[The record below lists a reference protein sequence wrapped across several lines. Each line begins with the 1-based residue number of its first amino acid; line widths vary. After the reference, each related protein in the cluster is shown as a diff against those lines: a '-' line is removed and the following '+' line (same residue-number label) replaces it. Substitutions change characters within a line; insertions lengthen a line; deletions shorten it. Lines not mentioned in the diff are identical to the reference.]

1 MDWSLQARSTATS
14 PEFWSGWV
22 LQLVHLASAE
32 NRPDVVKANVRCLHS
47 TMKSR
52 GALQDEPLDLTI
64 SCLNSNSLSVSS
76 NYRSRAT
83 TSVRA
88 GSCLSN
94 KAPLGSGLFRLGSRG
109 NRRSILV
116 MTSSKANLRLVV
128 SWPTT
133 AEN

>member
-64 SCLNSNSLSVSS
+64 SCLNSKDLKTAREVADIMTGVKQEADGPPVSQTG
-76 NYRSRAT
+76 R
-83 TSVRA
+83 V
-88 GSCLSN
+88 LID
-94 KAPLGSGLFRLGSRG
+94 P
-109 NRRSILV
+109 
-116 MTSSKANLRLVV
+116 
-128 SWPTT
+128 
-133 AEN
+133 AEMHW